1 MTRDRMATAARSVDR
16 RLIVVA
22 ALLLLAAIA
31 TVFVIS
37 QTSGPRQVQ
46 VINEQTEAREI
57 RPFTT
62 SLDPRFDPLPIEE
75 EGH

>member
-1 MTRDRMATAARSVDR
+1 MTRDRMAAAARSVDR

-31 TVFVIS
+31 TVIVIS